1 MKTRAITG
9 LFFVLVLL
17 ATILWN
23 GWVFLAVFSAISLL
37 ALKEFFGLSDTMEI
51 NTYKPVGYLIGFS
64 FIIINLLISG
74 LGYSTATIAVCIP
87 FILFAFIYTLFDRN
101 SSALLALNFTVF
113 APIYSVLPF
122 LLFINLGFQSENY
135 SYAIPLG
142 FIILLWASD
151 TGAYLFGKSFGKK
164 KLFERLSPN
173 KTWEGFFG
181 GVLTSVIAAAI
192 YHHFTQHLDITFW
205 LLSAITISSTG
216 TLGDLFESLLKRNA
230 GVKDSGHLLPGHGGV
245 LDRFDG
251 LLFSAP
257 LINLLLTFWI

>member
-9 LFFVLVLL
+9 FFFVLVLL

-23 GWVFLAVFSAISLL
+23 GWMFLAIFSAISLL
-37 ALKEFFGLSDTMEI
+37 ALKEFFELSDTMEI
-51 NTYKPVGYLIGFS
+51 NAYKPAGYLIGFS

-74 LGYSTATIAVCIP
+74 LGYSAATIALSIP
-87 FILFAFIYTLFDRN
+87 FILFTFIYTLFDR
-101 SSALLALNFTVF
+101 STRALVRLNITVF

-122 LLFINLGFQSENY
+122 LLFINLGFQSESY
-135 SYAIPLG
+135 SYSIPLG

-181 GVLTSVIAAAI
+181 GVITSVIAAAI
-192 YHHFTQHLDITFW
+192 YHHFTQQVDLIFW
-205 LLSAITISSTG
+205 LLSAVIISSTG
-216 TLGDLFESLLKRNA
+216 TLGDLFESLLKRKA

-257 LINLLLTFWI
+257 LINLVLIFWI